1 MTDND
6 EEKKKQMSCRNKIKI
21 VQWWKYKKIFEN
33 IKNPNSNSKYNNK
46 GNKSWV
52 NIKIY
57 DVAYA
62 IIKKIN
68 LEN

>member
-33 IKNPNSNSKYNNK
+33 MQISKIQIPIQNTITKGINLGLISKYMM
-46 GNKSWV
+46 
-52 NIKIY
+52 
-57 DVAYA
+57 
-62 IIKKIN
+62 
-68 LEN
+68 LRMQ

>member
-1 MTDND
+1 M
-6 EEKKKQMSCRNKIKI
+6 QISKIQI
-21 VQWWKYKKIFEN
+21 PIQ
-33 IKNPNSNSKYNNK
+33 NNK